1 MLTSEQM
8 KAENRPRLRPV
19 QTQIGTQITIESA
32 TGVPL
37 PKNTAEFNRD
47 NIVKRVVRVGL
58 FDDVKKELIHN
69 SAFVVAE
76 WNPNNEDI
84 WTFQPASR
92 NESLN
97 PILFRSTPKD
107 DLNRQEIQF
116 IFELVVYIAQDG
128 KTTEWTAGWATTPL
142 STCERDVSKVKLEIQ
157 GGNPRNNIAIQKDD
171 LQTKRTGINYLQKVF
186 TTTATQS
193 TLFVSF
199 KPSQYLEA
207 ETKYHLELLPST
219 CFVQKKLLNFV
230 SGYRNFAAEQL
241 LPSLATDSQKKPV
254 GNIVMSSFPKILD
267 SPDIVEVLAQI
278 WWEDH
283 MAPLNVAQKKSVEL
297 AMKKMEQVVN
307 RIYPVLYSDEFE
319 YRESEA
325 THSMCGRASKL
336 LQRKNLLTSAIRH
349 QTGKTKQ
356 SLESLTTFRPFN
368 VREIE
373 YDVWED
379 HRIV

>member
-1 MLTSEQM
+1 M
-8 KAENRPRLRPV
+8 
-19 QTQIGTQITIESA
+19 
-32 TGVPL
+32 
-37 PKNTAEFNRD
+37 
-47 NIVKRVVRVGL
+47 
-58 FDDVKKELIHN
+58 
-69 SAFVVAE
+69 
-76 WNPNNEDI
+76 
-84 WTFQPASR
+84 
-92 NESLN
+92 
-97 PILFRSTPKD
+97 
-107 DLNRQEIQF
+107 
-116 IFELVVYIAQDG
+116 
-128 KTTEWTAGWATTPL
+128 
-142 STCERDVSKVKLEIQ
+142 
-157 GGNPRNNIAIQKDD
+157 
-171 LQTKRTGINYLQKVF
+171 
-186 TTTATQS
+186 
-193 TLFVSF
+193 SF

-230 SGYRNFAAEQL
+230 SGYRNYAAEQL
-241 LPSLATDSQKKPV
+241 LPSLATDSQKKPL

-267 SPDIVEVLAQI
+267 SPDIVEVLAQF

-325 THSMCGRASKL
+325 TQSMCGRASKL
-336 LQRKNLLTSAIRH
+336 LQRKNLLTSAIRY
-349 QTGKTKQ
+349 QTGKTTKGLQ
-356 SLESLTTFRPFN
+356 SLEMLTTFKPFN